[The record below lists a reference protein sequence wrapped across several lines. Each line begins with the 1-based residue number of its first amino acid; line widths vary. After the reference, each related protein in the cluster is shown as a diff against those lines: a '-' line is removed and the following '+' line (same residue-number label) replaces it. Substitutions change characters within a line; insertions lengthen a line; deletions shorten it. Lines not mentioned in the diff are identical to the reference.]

1 MLGTSGGDGGGACV
15 RPSGLGLGLGTGV
28 RVWVGVRFRA
38 GVRVRARA
46 SQRLQRLRQ
55 ALDLVVADVAAGE
68 VELRA
73 YAVRGER
80 RAELREGW
88 G

>member
-1 MLGTSGGDGGGACV
+1 MVVPA
-15 RPSGLGLGLGTGV
+15 PGLGTGV
-28 RVWVGVRFRA
+28 RAQAGVRVWVSA
-38 GVRVRARA
+38 GVRVRVRA
-46 SQRLQRLRQ
+46 SQKLQCLRQ

-73 YAVRGER
+73 HAVRGER